1 MPVVSIANPPRS
13 HAASFTYTGDHN
25 STSYSPFHIL
35 LLVLVGSGSTLLL
48 TQIVAY
54 VGSAGDGDGE
64 YGIGINH
71 RLRNLSPHLGST
83 ANDGTL
89 LAATVYYSSS
99 RRNAG
104 AATAA
109 VASSSSQQRETNE
122 GSEATA
128 TTPTSARDGLSDVE
142 ERRITRPAENN
153 AGGAE
158 RFYAVDGRPPA
169 PDGDGRTTNEAE
181 GEARRQSAAT
191 ATTATTTR
199 SSRGGG
205 GGNGGDNSG
214 GDGAET
220 PDSLYFPRRSDAGS
234 HKLFHDDIKMD
245 RPRDVEE
252 EQTGEQ
258 DGLWSEPDIT
268 SLDPSLVVTRNGVTH
283 PSVAWLMSFPNRC
296 VAPYMRR
303 R

>member
-1 MPVVSIANPPRS
+1 
-13 HAASFTYTGDHN
+13 
-25 STSYSPFHIL
+25 
-35 LLVLVGSGSTLLL
+35 VLVGSGSTLLL

-54 VGSAGDGDGE
+54 AGSAGDGDGA

-71 RLRNLSPHLGST
+71 RLRNLSPHLGSA

-104 AATAA
+104 VADAEAA
-109 VASSSSQQRETNE
+109 VASSSSQRREASE

-128 TTPTSARDGLSDVE
+128 TTTTSARDGLSDVE
-142 ERRITRPAENN
+142 ERRITR
-153 AGGAE
+153 
-158 RFYAVDGRPPA
+158 VA
-169 PDGDGRTTNEAE
+169 PEGDGRTTNEADGD
-181 GEARRQSAAT
+181 GEARRQSAAI
-191 ATTATTTR
+191 ATTTTTTTTTT
-199 SSRGGG
+199 SSNRGGSGSGSG
-205 GGNGGDNSG
+205 GPPIPKEDGGEDGGDS
-214 GDGAET
+214 EP
-220 PDSLYFPRRSDAGS
+220 PDSLYFPRRSDADS

-245 RPRDVEE
+245 RPWDVEE
-252 EQTGEQ
+252 EQNGEQ

-268 SLDPSLVVTRNGVTH
+268 SLDPSLVVARNGVTH

-296 VAPYMRR
+296 VAPSMRR